1 MRSFGNKTLRQI
13 PKKRNVNKN
22 KINSTYFSRQND
34 SLFFVDVIRDYKGI
48 REGSPLGN
56 NVEEGDPTTWRIL
69 SENMKEL
76 TELLSLDTK
85 FRVKHRLF
93 AKVSF
98 VMAHHFHPSDHHHG
112 NDHGTVEMTPE
123 MVHDARSGLTR
134 QKSISS
140 PNLAEVAAA
149 AASKSKAKTIQED
162 SGKTF
167 FWLC

>member
-1 MRSFGNKTLRQI
+1 MIFQDILPCIFFRQ
-13 PKKRNVNKN
+13 NVN
-22 KINSTYFSRQND
+22 
-34 SLFFVDVIRDYKGI
+34 LFFVVDVK
-48 REGSPLGN
+48 EKKHFFPLGN
-56 NVEEGDPTTWRIL
+56 NVEEGDQTTWRIL

-93 AKVSF
+93 AKVSV
-98 VMAHHFHPSDHHHG
+98 VMANHFHPSDHHHNSNG
-112 NDHGTVEMTPE
+112 NGNNTDHGEKMEMTSAE
-123 MVHDARSGLTR
+123 MVHNGAKSAGLTR

-162 SGKTF
+162 SGN
-167 FWLC
+167 